1 MSQSHETIEL
11 NIETILTLDDQNEP
25 QAITVSGTGNIPR
38 SAVRAI
44 AEEALESFTGKVL
57 HEYRVQ
63 MSPVEESE
71 EGTVFEIYKKLTFG
85 TRPRAPMS
93 AAE

>member
-1 MSQSHETIEL
+1 MSQSHEKIEL

-25 QAITVSGTGNIPR
+25 QAITVSGTGNMVR

-44 AEEALESFTGKVL
+44 AEEALESRFGSVE
-57 HEYRVQ
+57 HGYRVQ

-71 EGTVFEIYKKLTFG
+71 EGTVFEIYKRISFAS
-85 TRPRAPMS
+85 RARAPMVP
-93 AAE
+93 AE